1 MDHYF
6 GPFRN
11 NPDNSGMDQIVTLP
25 PDESAGSFHEVLI
38 SGIELKVRWKYPNST
53 VRECRFRYTAFTGAA
68 CRPFQVSF
76 QPRDAMLARYMLSP
90 CVCLSVCHRPVCI
103 ETTARIEL
111 GFGTEA
117 SFDLS
122 HLAG

>member
-38 SGIELKVRWKYPNST
+38 SGIELKIRWKYPNST
-53 VRECRFRYTAFTGAA
+53 VRECKFRYTAFTGAA
-68 CRPFQVSF
+68 CRPFQVLF
-76 QPRDAMLARYMLSP
+76 QPRDAMLLLTRSAWL
-90 CVCLSVCHRPVCI
+90 I
-103 ETTARIEL
+103 
-111 GFGTEA
+111 
-117 SFDLS
+117 
-122 HLAG
+122 

>member
-53 VRECRFRYTAFTGAA
+53 VRECRFRYTAFSGAA
-68 CRPFQVSF
+68 CQPFQVLF
-76 QPRDAMLARYMLSP
+76 QPRDAMLLLTRSAWL
-90 CVCLSVCHRPVCI
+90 I
-103 ETTARIEL
+103 
-111 GFGTEA
+111 
-117 SFDLS
+117 
-122 HLAG
+122 